1 MHDGDMKAQQDCI
14 KNWTYK
20 KMQKI
25 SKKLSRYA
33 GIYFGEPVTI
43 VYARS
48 GAVIVHKDGS
58 ESILK
63 AGGDN
68 EQIT

>member
-14 KNWTYK
+14 KSWAYK

-33 GIYFGEPVTI
+33 GIYFGEPITI
-43 VYARS
+43 VCARN

-58 ESILK
+58 ESVLK
-63 AGGDN
+63 AGGKN
-68 EQIT
+68 E